1 MRYILI
7 FLYFFSLSYVN
18 AQSANFDPN
27 IVINSSIDTTSVK
40 IGEEIIYTID
50 VISKNKYNIRFDEKP
65 NFIPFEILDSHPYDS
80 IIDSSKISKKYSLI
94 KFDPGEF
101 WIPPQKVY
109 FDQSVKFTDSILI
122 VVNDVEVDTLKQNLY
137 DIKPI
142 IPVKRNYQKILLRLI
157 FIITLLVIAYLLY
170 RHYILNNNDNSN
182 DVMKSLYE
190 IAFEKLEN
198 LNSLNPN
205 SQIEFKEYYTILV
218 DIFREYLESQVK
230 IPAMESTSK
239 ELIVRINML
248 KDSGNYNFEKKQID
262 KLEELFTKS
271 DLIKFAKSLPTK
283 SDINLDLITIRNFIT
298 STEKIYNEKYEKIQE
313 PQVEDQNINILE
325 YIKNF
330 LKYSLVAITTIL
342 ILCVLIFG
350 YYPVRDTILL
360 NPTKKLLDKEW
371 FTSQYGS
378 PPIELSTPLILER
391 VIDSIDL
398 NKFQMGT
405 FEDNFYLSLDFK
417 DVVQN
422 ENSVNLDLIKNGLI
436 NEFQVLGSKNILV
449 KDDQFT
455 VKSGDT
461 ALRLYGSLDIEFNND
476 LYRSNFT
483 SIILPYD
490 KKTIKLIIVYRDEDR
505 YANDIESRILES
517 FDIIKE
523 L

>member
-1 MRYILI
+1 MRYIFV
-7 FLYFFSLSYVN
+7 FLWFYSVSFIN
-18 AQSANFDPN
+18 AQSAGFDPD
-27 IVINSSIDTTSVK
+27 IIIKSSIDTTNVK
-40 IGEEIIYTID
+40 IGEKIIYTID
-50 VISKNKYNIRFDEKP
+50 IESKNKYNISFDEKP
-65 NFIPFEILDSHPYDS
+65 NFIPFEILDSYPYDS
-80 IIDSSKISKKYSLI
+80 ITESSNISKKYSLI
-94 KFDPGEF
+94 NFEPGEF

-109 FDQSVKFTDSILI
+109 FNQSIKFTDSLLV
-122 VVNDVEVDTLKQNLY
+122 VVNDVEVDTLKQNLF

-142 IPVKRNYQKILLRLI
+142 IPVKRNYQKLIIRLI
-157 FIITLLVIAYLLY
+157 SIVIIMALAFLVYKY
-170 RHYILNNNDNSN
+170 YIKNSKEN
-182 DVMKSLYE
+182 TKVISKSLYE
-190 IAFEKLEN
+190 IAFEKLEKLDN
-198 LNSLNPN
+198 INPN
-205 SQIEFKEYYTILV
+205 SQIEFKEYYTILI
-218 DIFREYLESQVK
+218 DIFREYLEFQVK

-239 ELIVRINML
+239 ELIIRINML
-248 KDSGNYNFEKKQID
+248 KDSDSYNFEKKQID

-313 PQVEDQNINILE
+313 PEVEDQNINILE

-330 LKYSLVAITTIL
+330 LKYSLVVITTIL

-371 FTSQYGS
+371 LTSQYGS

-391 VIDSIDL
+391 VIDSINL

-490 KKTIKLIIVYRDEDR
+490 NKTIKLIIVYRDEDR

-517 FDIIKE
+517 LDIIKE

>member
-1 MRYILI
+1 MVCI
-7 FLYFFSLSYVN
+7 
-18 AQSANFDPN
+18 
-27 IVINSSIDTTSVK
+27 
-40 IGEEIIYTID
+40 
-50 VISKNKYNIRFDEKP
+50 
-65 NFIPFEILDSHPYDS
+65 
-80 IIDSSKISKKYSLI
+80 
-94 KFDPGEF
+94 
-101 WIPPQKVY
+101 
-109 FDQSVKFTDSILI
+109 
-122 VVNDVEVDTLKQNLY
+122 
-137 DIKPI
+137 
-142 IPVKRNYQKILLRLI
+142 
-157 FIITLLVIAYLLY
+157 
-170 RHYILNNNDNSN
+170 
-182 DVMKSLYE
+182 
-190 IAFEKLEN
+190 
-198 LNSLNPN
+198 
-205 SQIEFKEYYTILV
+205 
-218 DIFREYLESQVK
+218 
-230 IPAMESTSK
+230 
-239 ELIVRINML
+239 
-248 KDSGNYNFEKKQID
+248 
-262 KLEELFTKS
+262 
-271 DLIKFAKSLPTK
+271 
-283 SDINLDLITIRNFIT
+283 
-298 STEKIYNEKYEKIQE
+298 KYEKIQE
-313 PQVEDQNINILE
+313 PEVEDQNINILE

-405 FEDNFYLSLDFK
+405 FEDNFYLSLYFN

-422 ENSVNLDLIKNGLI
+422 ENSLNLDLIKNWLI

-490 KKTIKLIIVYRDEDR
+490 KKTIKLTIVYRDEDR

-517 FDIIKE
+517 FDIINE
-523 L
+523 LWCLKIYILLIQSIY

>member
-1 MRYILI
+1 M
-7 FLYFFSLSYVN
+7 
-18 AQSANFDPN
+18 
-27 IVINSSIDTTSVK
+27 
-40 IGEEIIYTID
+40 
-50 VISKNKYNIRFDEKP
+50 
-65 NFIPFEILDSHPYDS
+65 
-80 IIDSSKISKKYSLI
+80 
-94 KFDPGEF
+94 
-101 WIPPQKVY
+101 
-109 FDQSVKFTDSILI
+109 
-122 VVNDVEVDTLKQNLY
+122 
-137 DIKPI
+137 
-142 IPVKRNYQKILLRLI
+142 
-157 FIITLLVIAYLLY
+157 
-170 RHYILNNNDNSN
+170 
-182 DVMKSLYE
+182 
-190 IAFEKLEN
+190 
-198 LNSLNPN
+198 
-205 SQIEFKEYYTILV
+205 

-313 PQVEDQNINILE
+313 PEVEDQNINILE

-517 FDIIKE
+517 FDIINE
-523 L
+523 F

>member
-7 FLYFFSLSYVN
+7 FLCFFYLSFAN

-27 IVINSSIDTTSVK
+27 IIINSSVDSTSVK

-50 VISKNKYNIRFDEKP
+50 ITSKNKYNIRFDEKP
-65 NFIPFEILDSHPYDS
+65 NFIPFEILDSYPYDS

-109 FDQSVKFTDSILI
+109 FDQSIKFTDSILI

-142 IPVKRNYQKILLRLI
+142 IPVKRNYQKIFLRLI
-157 FIITLLVIAYLLY
+157 FIIIVFVVAYLLY
-170 RHYILNNNDNSN
+170 RYYIFKNNDNLN
-182 DVMKSLYE
+182 DVTKSLYE

-198 LNSLNPN
+198 LNSLNPD

-230 IPAMESTSK
+230 IPAMESTSR
-239 ELIVRINML
+239 ELITRINML

-283 SDINLDLITIRNFIT
+283 NDINIDLITIKNFIN
-298 STEKIYNEKYEKIQE
+298 STEKIYNEKFEKNEEPEVSDEKINI
-313 PQVEDQNINILE
+313 VE
-325 YIKNF
+325 YVKNF
-330 LKYSLVAITTIL
+330 LKYSLVVITTLL
-342 ILCVLIFG
+342 IVCVLIFG

-398 NKFQMGT
+398 NKFQMGR

-417 DVVQN
+417 DVTLTEDQ
-422 ENSVNLDLIKNGLI
+422 VNLDLIKNGFISELQ
-436 NEFQVLGSKNILV
+436 ELGSKNILV

-461 ALRLYGSLDIEFNND
+461 AIRLYGSLDIEFNND

-483 SIILPYD
+483 SIILPYE
-490 KKTIKLIIVYRDEDR
+490 KKTIKLIIVYRDNDR
-505 YANDIESRILES
+505 YASDIESKILKS
-517 FDIIKE
+517 IDIIKE

>member
-1 MRYILI
+1 MC
-7 FLYFFSLSYVN
+7 
-18 AQSANFDPN
+18 
-27 IVINSSIDTTSVK
+27 
-40 IGEEIIYTID
+40 
-50 VISKNKYNIRFDEKP
+50 IRD
-65 NFIPFEILDSHPYDS
+65 
-80 IIDSSKISKKYSLI
+80 
-94 KFDPGEF
+94 
-101 WIPPQKVY
+101 
-109 FDQSVKFTDSILI
+109 
-122 VVNDVEVDTLKQNLY
+122 
-137 DIKPI
+137 
-142 IPVKRNYQKILLRLI
+142 R
-157 FIITLLVIAYLLY
+157 
-170 RHYILNNNDNSN
+170 
-182 DVMKSLYE
+182 
-190 IAFEKLEN
+190 
-198 LNSLNPN
+198 
-205 SQIEFKEYYTILV
+205 
-218 DIFREYLESQVK
+218 
-230 IPAMESTSK
+230 
-239 ELIVRINML
+239 
-248 KDSGNYNFEKKQID
+248 
-262 KLEELFTKS
+262 LFTKS

-313 PQVEDQNINILE
+313 PEVEDQNINILE

-455 VKSGDT
+455 LKSGDT
-461 ALRLYGSLDIEFNND
+461 ALRLYGSLDIEFKND

>member
-7 FLYFFSLSYVN
+7 FLYFFSVSYVN

-27 IVINSSIDTTSVK
+27 IVIKSSIDTTSVK

-50 VISKNKYNIRFDEKP
+50 IISKNKYNIRFDEKP
-65 NFIPFEILDSHPYDS
+65 NFIPFEILESYPYDS

-109 FDQSVKFTDSILI
+109 FDQSIKFTDS
-122 VVNDVEVDTLKQNLY
+122 
-137 DIKPI
+137 
-142 IPVKRNYQKILLRLI
+142 RLI
-157 FIITLLVIAYLLY
+157 IIITLLVIAYLLY
-170 RHYILNNNDNSN
+170 KYYILKNNDNIN
-182 DVMKSLYE
+182 DVTKSLYE

-230 IPAMESTSK
+230 IPAMESTSR

-298 STEKIYNEKYEKIQE
+298 STEKIYNEKYEKIEE
-313 PQVEDQNINILE
+313 PEVEDQNINILE

-490 KKTIKLIIVYRDEDR
+490 NKTIKLIIVYRDEDR

>member
-7 FLYFFSLSYVN
+7 FLCFLYVSYVN
-18 AQSANFDPN
+18 AQSASFDSD
-27 IVINSSIDTTSVK
+27 IIIKTSIDTTRVK

-50 VISKNKYNIRFDEKP
+50 ITSKNEYNIRFDEKP
-65 NFIPFEILDSHPYDS
+65 NFIPFEILDSQPYDS
-80 IIDSSKISKKYSLI
+80 INESSKISKKYSLI
-94 KFDPGEF
+94 KFEPGEY

-109 FDQSVKFTDSILI
+109 LNQSIRFTDSILV

-142 IPVKRNYQKILLRLI
+142 IPVKRNYQKIFLKII
-157 FIITLLVIAYLLY
+157 FIIIFLTFAYLLY
-170 RHYILNNNDNSN
+170 RYFFLKSNDNSN
-182 DVMKSLYE
+182 DINKSLYD

-198 LNSLNPN
+198 LNSLDPN
-205 SQIEFKEYYTILV
+205 SQIDFKEYYTILV

-239 ELIVRINML
+239 ELIIRINML

-283 SDINLDLITIRNFIT
+283 NDINIDLITIKNFIT
-298 STEKIYNEKYEKIQE
+298 STEKIYNEKFEKIEE
-313 PQVEDQNINILE
+313 PVVLDDNINIIE
-325 YIKNF
+325 YVKIF
-330 LKYSLVAITTIL
+330 LKYSLVVITTVL
-342 ILCVLIFG
+342 MLCVLIFG

-371 FTSQYGS
+371 FISQYGS
-378 PPIELSTPLILER
+378 PPVELSTPLILER

-398 NKFQMGT
+398 NKFQMGR
-405 FEDNFYLSLDFK
+405 FEDSFYLSLDFK
-417 DVVQN
+417 DVVQID
-422 ENSVNLDLIKNGLI
+422 SQVNLDLIKNGLI
-436 NEFQVLGSKNILV
+436 DELQVLGSKNILV

-455 VKSGDT
+455 VQSGDT
-461 ALRLYGSLDIEFNND
+461 ALRLYGSLDIELNND

-483 SIILPYD
+483 SIILPYE
-490 KKTIKLIIVYRDEDR
+490 KKTIKLIIVYRDKDR
-505 YANDIESRILES
+505 YANDIESRILKS
-517 FDIIKE
+517 IDIIKE